1 MREYRNMKKF
11 LRDYPDMN
19 IDHIVK
25 ERYPTFV
32 DALRDLDDCLTL
44 CFLFSTFPSLKKV
57 PRDQSM
63 LCRRLTVEFM
73 HAVIAAKALRK
84 VFVSVKGYYYQV
96 ELEGQTITWIV
107 PHHFSFQVNIID
119 YLFICIFYF
128 LFLSIFLCS
137 HNFLFFY
144 SLKTRM
150 K

>member
-1 MREYRNMKKF
+1 MRKF
-11 LRDYPDMN
+11 LRDYPEIN

-57 PRDQSM
+57 PRDQSF

-84 VFVSVKGYYYQV
+84 VFVSVKGFYYQV
-96 ELEGQTITWIV
+96 EFEGQTITWIV
-107 PHHFSFQVNIID
+107 PHHFSFQVLECLL
-119 YLFICIFYF
+119 YKF
-128 LFLSIFLCS
+128 
-137 HNFLFFY
+137 
-144 SLKTRM
+144 
-150 K
+150 